1 MVVLLWTPDA
11 TESLFHVGS
20 TGANI
25 PRRASWKVNQAG
37 SGAVSPGSTEDPTTE
52 GVSVNE
58 DVRVKK
64 MRRAP
69 FVLVAVAAVALAA
82 CGSSG
87 STAATKPKA
96 TPAPSSSQTTTTA
109 PGAAPVV
116 EAATNAKM
124 GQLLVDADGKT
135 LYTLTNSGKA
145 VACSGQC
152 LQFWPA
158 LLLPSGTTSATGGAG
173 VTGLSTVSASGGTQ
187 VAANGLPLYRFSGDS
202 AAGDANGEGISS
214 FGGVWH
220 TVQASGAGAGAGTGA
235 STPDTTVAP
244 TTSMGGYGY

>member
-1 MVVLLWTPDA
+1 M
-11 TESLFHVGS
+11 
-20 TGANI
+20 
-25 PRRASWKVNQAG
+25 
-37 SGAVSPGSTEDPTTE
+37 
-52 GVSVNE
+52 NE

-96 TPAPSSSQTTTTA
+96 TPAPSSSQA
-109 PGAAPVV
+109 PGAVPVV

-152 LQFWPA
+152 LQFWPP

-173 VTGLSTVSASGGTQ
+173 VTGLGTVAASGGIQ
-187 VAANGLPLYRFSGDS
+187 VTANGLPVYRFSGDS

-220 TVQASGAGAGAGTGA
+220 TVQASGAGAGA